1 MYNFVNIYFVKC
13 FLFINILKYI
23 FFIFLKLFLILEHQ
37 NNLKI
42 SKNINLKQKKINIFK
57 KSIFETQKQTDLNLE
72 Y

>member
-57 KSIFETQKQTDLNLE
+57 NSIFETQKQTDLNLE